1 MKPGKLV
8 TASLIVLSTTFI
20 PFADAHAKVLV
31 KSSANNGLLVNDST
45 RSAALVRRLEE
56 IKAMNFASMS
66 PREKKKIRKEVRS
79 ITKEVRELNGRGVYI
94 SVAGLII
101 IALLLILLL

>member
-1 MKPGKLV
+1 M
-8 TASLIVLSTTFI
+8 LILSATIF
-20 PFADAHAKVLV
+20 PLSDAHAKILV
-31 KSSANNGLLVNDST
+31 KSSANSGLALTDSS
-45 RSAALVRRLEE
+45 RSEALIKRLEE

-66 PREKKKIRKEVRS
+66 PAEKKKYRKEVRS